1 MHAGAVN
8 LAIIT
13 RNEKVHVWIITNK
26 GLVGRTCIRLGD
38 SSRESENKN
47 QVVRNAA

>member
-1 MHAGAVN
+1 MNAGAVN

-13 RNEKVHVWIITNK
+13 RNEKLHVWIISDE

-38 SSRESENKN
+38 SSREDKYKK
-47 QVVRNAA
+47 QVERNVA